1 MNFYDPGAKIR
12 LMRKR
17 FHMNQAELEDS
28 NMTRAFISMME
39 SGKRRVSRSSSK
51 ILAEKFNEKGREL
64 GLELKL
70 DDDYFSREPY
80 EDARVYCSNELMK
93 DNNRHGQFE
102 ELLLISS
109 EFNLDDITAEIYKK
123 DADKYFE
130 EVDYSKAFINYSNS
144 LGKLKELKIKDL
156 QTYVYKQMGVCKLKR
171 NEYDDAIFYF
181 NQALYYA
188 KELGDEDC
196 FVNTSYNLALTY
208 FDMQKYN
215 ESIEILDKYVM
226 FNDNIDR
233 SLKIDSRVLKA
244 NSFYKQGKRKEA
256 IADYFLIIE
265 ELAEEDQYLLAM
277 LYSNLG
283 EYYYENDELQESI
296 KYINLAQKIKNRT
309 DKSTLPYVLNIKGK
323 VFFKQGLVDE
333 SMMIMELAMNMAEEY
348 SNYSILFDTYK
359 DLINIYE
366 SIEDIEKIKD
376 TSLTFL
382 SVLDKNSIDDGRKYA
397 LTKLVEVELRRG
409 NTEEAIKLLA
419 QLGSS
424 IENH

>member
-1 MNFYDPGAKIR
+1 
-12 LMRKR
+12 
-17 FHMNQAELEDS
+17 MNQAELEDS

-51 ILAEKFNEKGREL
+51 ILAEKFNEKGREI

-70 DDDYFSREPY
+70 DDDYFSREPH

-93 DNNRHGQFE
+93 DNNRHGLLE
-102 ELLLISS
+102 ELLIIST

-144 LGKLKELKIKDL
+144 LGKLKELKLKEL

-181 NQALYYA
+181 NQATYYA
-188 KELGDEDC
+188 KELGDEEC
-196 FVNTSYNLALTY
+196 FVDASYNLALTY

-215 ESIEILDKYVM
+215 ESIEILDKYIV
-226 FNDNIDR
+226 FNDNVKR

-244 NSFYKQGKRKEA
+244 NSFYKLGKRKEA
-256 IADYFLIIE
+256 VDDYFLIIQELQE
-265 ELAEEDQYLLAM
+265 EEQYLLAM

-348 SNYSILFDTYK
+348 NNYSILFETYK

-376 TSLTFL
+376 TSLNFL

-397 LTKLVEVELRRG
+397 LTKLVEVELRRS

-419 QLGSS
+419 ELGNV
-424 IENH
+424 IESH

>member
-39 SGKRRVSRSSSK
+39 SGKRRVSKLSSK
-51 ILAEKFNEKGREL
+51 ILAEKFNEKGREI
-64 GLELKL
+64 GLDLKL
-70 DDDYFSREPY
+70 DDDYFSREPH
-80 EDARVYCSNELMK
+80 EDARVYCNNELIK
-93 DNNRHGQFE
+93 DNNRHAQFE
-102 ELLLISS
+102 ELLLIST

-130 EVDYSKAFINYSNS
+130 EVDYSKAFVNYSNS
-144 LGKLKELKIKDL
+144 LGKLKELKLKEL
-156 QTYVYKQMGVCKLKR
+156 QAYVYMQMGVCKLKR

-181 NQALYYA
+181 NQAMYYA
-188 KELGDEDC
+188 KELGDEHR

-208 FDMQKYN
+208 FNMQKYT
-215 ESIEILDKYVM
+215 ESIEILDKYIVY
-226 FNDNIDR
+226 NDTVER

-244 NSFYKQGKRKEA
+244 NSSYKLGKRKEA
-256 IADYFLIIE
+256 VEEYFLIIQELE
-265 ELAEEDQYLLAM
+265 EKDQYLLAM

-283 EYYYENDELQESI
+283 EYYYESDELQESI

-309 DKSTLPYVLNIKGK
+309 DKRTLPYVLNIKGK

-366 SIEDIEKIKD
+366 SIDDIEKIKD
-376 TSLTFL
+376 ASLNFL

-397 LTKLVEVELRRG
+397 LTKLVEVELRRS

-419 QLGSS
+419 QLGSA

>member
-1 MNFYDPGAKIR
+1 
-12 LMRKR
+12 
-17 FHMNQAELEDS
+17 MNQAELEDS

-39 SGKRRVSRSSSK
+39 SGKRRVSKSSSK
-51 ILAEKFNEKGREL
+51 ILAEKFNDKGREV

-80 EDARVYCSNELMK
+80 EDARVYCSKELMK

-102 ELLLISS
+102 ELLLIST

-123 DADKYFE
+123 DADKYLE
-130 EVDYSKAFINYSNS
+130 EVNYSKAFINYSNS
-144 LGKLKELKIKDL
+144 LGKLKELKLKEL
-156 QTYVYKQMGVCKLKR
+156 QPYVYKQMGVCKLKR

-181 NQALYYA
+181 NQAMYYA
-188 KELGDEDC
+188 KELGSEDC
-196 FVNTSYNLALTY
+196 FVNASYNLALTY

-215 ESIEILDKYVM
+215 ESIEILDKYIV
-226 FNDNIDR
+226 FNDNTER

-244 NSFYKQGKRKEA
+244 NSFYKLGKRKEA
-256 IADYFLIIE
+256 VDDYFLIIQELSE
-265 ELAEEDQYLLAM
+265 EEQYLLAM

-283 EYYYENDELQESI
+283 EYYYESDELQESI

-309 DKSTLPYVLNIKGK
+309 DKMTLPYILNIKGK

-348 SNYSILFDTYK
+348 SNYSVLFETYK

-366 SIEDIEKIKD
+366 SIEDVEKIKD
-376 TSLTFL
+376 TSLNFL
-382 SVLDKNSIDDGRKYA
+382 SVLDKNGIDDGRKYA
-397 LTKLVEVELRRG
+397 LTKLVEVELKRS
-409 NTEEAIKLLA
+409 NTEDAIKLLA
-419 QLGSS
+419 QLGNA